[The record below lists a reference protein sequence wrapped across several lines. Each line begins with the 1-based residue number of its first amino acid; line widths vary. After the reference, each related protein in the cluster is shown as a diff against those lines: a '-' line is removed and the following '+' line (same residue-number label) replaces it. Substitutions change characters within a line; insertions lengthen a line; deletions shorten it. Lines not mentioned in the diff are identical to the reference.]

1 MAPAATYMTYV
12 PSYLHVYKKEADSY
26 RFITDDWI
34 MFESLSEL
42 RGIITRAAET
52 DEYIMKITGVIS
64 NHNKGQ
70 TVSVDLSQ
78 VDDVAYLY
86 PFCTLNV
93 DVFIP

>member
-1 MAPAATYMTYV
+1 MTYV

-34 MFESLSEL
+34 MFESLDEL
-42 RGIITRAAET
+42 KGIISKAAET
-52 DEYIMKITGVIS
+52 VDYSMKITGLIK
-64 NHNKGQ
+64 NHNTGQ